1 MSKPAPSPR
10 AVLSVDDL
18 DISPPPAPASR
29 PTAQDVSAVATAS
42 QFTSREPAPV
52 AAPPLGIQAAARTV
66 PVGSAPLTRGAR
78 PSIIARQHTTGRN
91 MQLSLKV
98 TFEAKAQLYAMADD
112 FGWTVGE
119 ALGRAV
125 EALMAQTQWDA
136 QSSPAFARFQNQQEG
151 QG

>member
-18 DISPPPAPASR
+18 DISPPPAPAAR
-29 PTAQDVSAVATAS
+29 PTAQDVSAVASAS
-42 QFTSREPAPV
+42 QFTSREPV
-52 AAPPLGIQAAARTV
+52 AAPALGIQAPTRSV

-78 PSIIARQHTTGRN
+78 PSILARQHTTGRN

-98 TFEAKAQLYAMADD
+98 TFEAKAHLYAMADD

-125 EALMAQTQWDA
+125 EALMVQSQWDA
-136 QSSPAFARFQNQQEG
+136 QSSPAFARFQNQPEG
-151 QG
+151 EG